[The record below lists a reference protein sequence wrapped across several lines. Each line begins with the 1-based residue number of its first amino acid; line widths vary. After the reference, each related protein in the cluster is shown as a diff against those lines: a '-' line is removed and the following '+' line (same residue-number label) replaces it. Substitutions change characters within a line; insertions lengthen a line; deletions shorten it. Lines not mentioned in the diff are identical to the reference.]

1 MTDRNILIRTLSAL
15 WRGADSLRKVLHLVL
30 LLIIFVAFI
39 GAMSGAPPRLPQK
52 AALLLQP
59 SGVLVEQLQG
69 DPFERALAELLGETE
84 TQTRVQD
91 IVDALEHASSDD
103 RIAAVHLELSQ
114 FAGGGL
120 SKLQRV
126 GDAIEKFRES
136 GKPVIASGDFY
147 LQQGYYLAAHAD
159 EVYMHPEGILFL
171 QGYGSYRNY
180 FKNAIDLLRV
190 DWNVFR
196 VGTHKSAVEPFT
208 RMDMS
213 PEDRASRSDLI
224 EQLWQM
230 YRQDVSSA
238 RELTEESIDDF
249 AQNIDQHIAAAGGDV
264 AAAAADG
271 GLIDAMLTRGELRSR
286 LKELVGE
293 DADDKSLYSSVSMG
307 GYLDSVRLLHGVES
321 GSENV
326 AVVVAAGEILNGE
339 QPPGTIGGDSTAA
352 LLRQALN
359 DESVK
364 AVVLRVDSPGG
375 SKFASE
381 VIANEILALRAAGKP
396 VVASMSSVAA
406 SGGYWISA
414 VADRIVA
421 SPSTITGSIGIF
433 GMMPTFQRTLAT
445 IGVATDGVGTTP
457 FSGQFRPDRAMSDQ
471 AKRLV
476 QLIIEDGYEDFVS
489 KVAAQRGMDRDAV
502 DRIGQGQVWTGA
514 DAIENGLVDELG
526 GLDEAVRAAAALAN
540 LEQGAYGRKDVKPKL
555 TPAQQMVLDLMTV
568 VQGLGIDPA
577 GLLRSPTPIEVFGDQ
592 LQKLLA
598 SAARFNDPLGVYT
611 HCLCEIE

>member
-1 MTDRNILIRTLSAL
+1 MTDRNIVLRFLAAL
-15 WRGADSLRKVLHLVL
+15 WRGANGLRKVLHLIL
-30 LLIIFVAFI
+30 LLAIFLAFI
-39 GAMSGAPPRLPQK
+39 GVMSGAPPLLPQK

-59 SGVLVEQLQG
+59 SGVLVEQLEG
-69 DPFERALAELLGETE
+69 DPFERALAELLGETQ

-91 IVDALEHASSDD
+91 IVDALDHASSDD
-103 RIAAVHLELSQ
+103 RIAVVHLELSQ

-126 GDAIEKFRES
+126 GEAIDKFRES
-136 GKPVIASGDFY
+136 GKPVIASADFY
-147 LQQGYYLAAHAD
+147 LQQGYFLAAHAD

-180 FKNAIDLLRV
+180 FKDAIDLLRI

-196 VGTHKSAVEPFT
+196 VGTHKSAVEPYT

-213 PEDRASRSDLI
+213 PEDRASRADLI
-224 EQLWQM
+224 DQLWRM
-230 YRQDVSSA
+230 YLQDVASA
-238 RELTEESIDDF
+238 RGLSEESIDGF
-249 AQNIDQHIAAAGGDV
+249 ARNLDEHIAAAGGDV
-264 AAAAADG
+264 AAAAGDG
-271 GLIDAMLTRGELRSR
+271 GLIDGMLTRGELRSR
-286 LKELVGE
+286 LKELAGE
-293 DADDKSLYSSVSMG
+293 DADDKSLYSSVTMSE
-307 GYLDSVRLLHGVES
+307 YLNSVHLLHAEKPR
-321 GSENV
+321 SENV
-326 AVVVAAGEILNGE
+326 AIVVAAGEILNGE

-359 DESVK
+359 DETVK

-381 VIANEILALRAAGKP
+381 VIANEILSLRAAGKP

-433 GMMPTFQRTLAT
+433 GMIPTFQRTLAAV
-445 IGVATDGVGTTP
+445 GVATDGVGTTP
-457 FSGQFRPDRAMSDQ
+457 FSGQLRPDRALSDQ
-471 AKRLV
+471 TRRLV

-489 KVAAQRGMDRDAV
+489 KVAAQRGMDRETV

-514 DAIENGLVDELG
+514 DALANGLVDELG
-526 GLDEAVRAAAALAN
+526 GLDAAVRAAAALAN
-540 LEQGAYGRKDVKPKL
+540 LEEGGYGRKEVDPKL
-555 TPAQQMVLDLMTV
+555 TPAQQMMLDLLTV
-568 VQGLGIDPA
+568 IRGLGVDA
-577 GLLRSPTPIEVFGDQ
+577 SAFVRSPTPIEVFGNQ

-598 SAARFNDPLGVYT
+598 SAARFNDPQGAYT